1 MKRDRFIKINLTRKA
16 KPEKKAKPRVKPSIK
31 IPEKLTGNF
40 IVIGA
45 LIIAL
50 IISAIVDGR
59 QIVRLGE
66 LQKEKAKKEQE
77 LKKLNRY
84 YARMKELEKKLT
96 VVKKKL
102 EIISK
107 ISRESKVPL
116 RIMESLEEC
125 IPPEVWITKLS
136 WTEKKMKIQGYTL
149 NEDRLA
155 DFIEKMEKKPFV
167 GKIFVSYIKRKVIKS
182 VTAKEFNL
190 EVNLL

>member
-1 MKRDRFIKINLTRKA
+1 VKRDRFIKINLTRKA

-125 IPPEVWITKLS
+125 ILPEVWITKLS